1 MQDINSFNAREIREA
16 FRGGTLSQPTPGL
29 APGSVQANLVI
40 LPQSD
45 AFDFLLFCTR
55 NPKPCPILDVT
66 EVGDWEPRQVAPG
79 ADLRTDVPLYRVWKS
94 GILVDEVTDIRD
106 LWQEDFVGF
115 LLGCS
120 FSFEAVML
128 AAGLPVRHIEE
139 GKNVPMY
146 QTTIPCQ
153 SAGRFSGNMVVSMR
167 PLTPKQA
174 IQAVEVTGRFA
185 KAHGAPLHFG
195 NPERLGIENI
205 NAPDFGE
212 AVTIRED
219 EIPVFW
225 ACGVTPQLAI
235 MKSHPELAITHAPGY
250 MFITDVRDEELTFS

>member
-1 MQDINSFNAREIREA
+1 VE
-16 FRGGTLSQPTPGL
+16 
-29 APGSVQANLVI
+29 
-40 LPQSD
+40 
-45 AFDFLLFCTR
+45 
-55 NPKPCPILDVT
+55 
-66 EVGDWEPRQVAPG
+66 EV
-79 ADLRTDVPLYRVWKS
+79 K
-94 GILVDEVTDIRD
+94 DIRH
-106 LWQEDFVGF
+106 LWQGDFVGF

-120 FSFEAVML
+120 FSFESVML

-167 PLTPKQA
+167 PLTPQQA
-174 IQAVEVTGRFA
+174 IRAVEVTRRFA

-195 NPERLGIENI
+195 NPEVLGIRNI
-205 NAPDFGE
+205 NSPDFGE
-212 AVTIRED
+212 AVTIHED

-235 MKSHPELAITHAPGY
+235 IQSQPELAITHAPGY